1 MNRIDR
7 ITEKLKV
14 LKPHFCK
21 IIDESYK
28 HANHYDGHYGGIES
42 HIKIK
47 ISAEILQGKSLVAN
61 HRTINNLLA
70 DEFQSGLHALSIE
83 VL

>member
-1 MNRIDR
+1 MNRIER
-7 ITEKLKV
+7 IQKKLSV
-14 LKPHFCK
+14 LKPDFQE

-28 HANHYDGHYGGIES
+28 HTSHYDGIQS
-42 HIKIK
+42 HIKIR
-47 ISAEILQGKSLVAN
+47 ISAKILQGKSLIAN

-70 DEFQSGLHALSIE
+70 DEFNNGLHALSIE

>member
-1 MNRIDR
+1 M
-7 ITEKLKV
+7 
-14 LKPHFCK
+14 LKPHFQE

-28 HANHYDGHYGGIES
+28 HTNHYDGTYS
-42 HIKIK
+42 HIKIR
-47 ISAEILQGKSLVAN
+47 ISAETLQGQSLIAH

-70 DEFQSGLHALSIE
+70 DEFNSGLHALSIE

>member
-1 MNRIDR
+1 MQ
-7 ITEKLKV
+7 EKLSV
-14 LKPHFCK
+14 LKPYFQE

-28 HANHYDGHYGGIES
+28 HASHYDGIHS
-42 HIKIK
+42 HIKIR
-47 ISAEILQGKSLVAN
+47 ISAETLQEQSLISY

-70 DEFQSGLHALSIE
+70 DEFNNGLHALSIE

>member
-1 MNRIDR
+1 MSRIDR
-7 ITEKLKV
+7 ITKSLSV
-14 LKPHFCK
+14 LKPHFCE
-21 IIDESYK
+21 IIDESHK
-28 HANHYDGHYGGIES
+28 HASHYDGIQS

-61 HRTINNLLA
+61 HRTINSLLA
-70 DEFQSGLHALSIE
+70 DEFQNGLHALSIE

>member
-1 MNRIDR
+1 MSRIDR
-7 ITEKLKV
+7 ITKSLSV
-14 LKPHFCK
+14 LKPHFCE
-21 IIDESYK
+21 IIDESHK
-28 HANHYDGHYGGIES
+28 HASHYDGIHS

-47 ISAEILQGKSLVAN
+47 ISAKILQGKSLVAN

-70 DEFQSGLHALSIE
+70 DEFQNGLHALSIE